1 MNSCQQ
7 EGFAHDS
14 VLVGFKGEG
23 AQYLDDRWPCLR
35 QEGQQNNAG
44 CEAAQGVPET
54 RIVGKRGI
62 KPLLQLSLKMITLRQ
77 IGLFKNNSLTLI

>member
-1 MNSCQQ
+1 MNSRQQ

-44 CEAAQGVPET
+44 CEAAQGVPAP
-54 RIVGKRGI
+54 K
-62 KPLLQLSLKMITLRQ
+62 
-77 IGLFKNNSLTLI
+77 